1 MMETPFRFGLERV
14 RELRAHDEARAKE
27 QFAASLSERLRG
39 EALLRAADER
49 LRSARTDAA
58 PPEGFAV
65 DASMLVSQQAW
76 VERLE
81 RTRAD
86 AELRLQSYDAELEAR
101 RASLTDA
108 SRNRE
113 VLDRLKER
121 QHDAHRRDAARREG
135 AVLDEIGLRTHRQR
149 RPA

>member
-58 PPEGFAV
+58 PPEGFSV

-86 AELRLQSYDAELEAR
+86 AERRLQSYDAELEAR
-101 RASLTDA
+101 RPSLTDA

-113 VLDRLKER
+113 VLDRLKE
-121 QHDAHRRDAARREG
+121 
-135 AVLDEIGLRTHRQR
+135 
-149 RPA
+149 